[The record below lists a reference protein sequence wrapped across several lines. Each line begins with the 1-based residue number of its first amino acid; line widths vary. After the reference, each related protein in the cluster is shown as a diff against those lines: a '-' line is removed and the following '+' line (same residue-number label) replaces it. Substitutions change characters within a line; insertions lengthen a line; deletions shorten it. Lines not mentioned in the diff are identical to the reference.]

1 MKTMATTEAVSSVG
15 MEKRVER
22 HICQRSAPVIREK
35 PRVDWKM
42 DLQYCG
48 TGRKSGK
55 HPTLV
60 VGKKPYGKSQLRPI
74 RRSERAGWTVPPA
87 LARSGSPRS
96 PIWNADCN

>member
-35 PRVDWKM
+35 PMVDWKM

-60 VGKKPYGKSQLRPI
+60 VGKKPYGKSQFKRLYW
-74 RRSERAGWTVPPA
+74 AGYQGRMATFDWPCGHFPPN
-87 LARSGSPRS
+87 GVISPF
-96 PIWNADCN
+96 